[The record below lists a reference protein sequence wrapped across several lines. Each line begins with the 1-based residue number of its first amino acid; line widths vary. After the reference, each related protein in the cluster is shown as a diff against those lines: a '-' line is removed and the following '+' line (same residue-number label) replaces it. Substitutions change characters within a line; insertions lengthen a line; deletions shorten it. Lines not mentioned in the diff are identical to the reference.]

1 MSFWNEDH
9 PMQWK
14 YEQVQAAIPAWGEAE
29 TEDLTEFANLIN
41 LVHDYYNNGSLAA
54 NIEARYSRYMQEC
67 EYGNQMCKDWFETVK
82 YWYDNDCMP
91 DDEDQEWYA
100 TNWVETMLN
109 CIDFEYDE
117 SKNPANMKKSPKTP
131 KPKKANEVVVLLESK
146 KYDNFRP
153 KPAMPDL
160 KKVQEKAIERMDK
173 MYKSPESPESPE
185 KDKFKVS
192 KKEFAEFRLCQ
203 KGALPMPEWF
213 VKDKTKQNEVI
224 ERTDEIAAY
233 YKI

>member
-54 NIEARYSRYMQEC
+54 NIDVRLSRYNEEC
-67 EYGNQMCKDWFETVK
+67 KHGDQFAHDWFLQVK

-91 DDEDQEWYA
+91 SDEDQEYYA
-100 TNWVETMLN
+100 NYWVETMLN

-117 SKNPANMKKSPKTP
+117 SKNPAKVAP
-131 KPKKANEVVVLLESK
+131 ESARER
-146 KYDNFRP
+146 YDIFRP
-153 KPAMPDL
+153 KPAMPNL
-160 KKVQEKAIERMDK
+160 KKVQEKAFERLEQ
-173 MYKSPESPESPE
+173 MYKSPESPKRKRDESPE
-185 KDKFKVS
+185 TPKS
-192 KKEFAEFRLCQ
+192 KKA
-203 KGALPMPEWF
+203 KVAPKSPESPQ
-213 VKDKTKQNEVI
+213 TN
-224 ERTDEIAAY
+224 
-233 YKI
+233 

>member
-54 NIEARYSRYMQEC
+54 NIEVRYSRYMQEC

-91 DDEDQEWYA
+91 DDEDQEYYA
-100 TNWVETMLN
+100 TYWVETMLN

-117 SKNPANMKKSPKTP
+117 SKNPANMKKSPKR
-131 KPKKANEVVVLLESK
+131 KR
-146 KYDNFRP
+146 D
-153 KPAMPDL
+153 
-160 KKVQEKAIERMDK
+160 
-173 MYKSPESPESPE
+173 ESPETP
-185 KDKFKVS
+185 KS
-192 KKEFAEFRLCQ
+192 KKRRVYKCSKCGQPKKGHICQ
-203 KGALPMPEWF
+203 NP
-213 VKDKTKQNEVI
+213 
-224 ERTDEIAAY
+224 
-233 YKI
+233 